1 MIKTRIVSLA
11 VLCVFSVTVMSIN
24 TATYASSIGLVA
36 SSSNLIPSDSGVTSL
51 SSSFDMLTGN
61 ALVVSVPT
69 RFGNP
74 ASDTIDVDF
83 AGQSPDWSFIEQ
95 SGDRAS
101 VGTFVFLNPATTSG
115 TVTVN
120 LGSAARVG
128 YAVYS
133 LDNVG
138 GVFDMPDAD
147 PSDGIATGG
156 IAGAPEAF
164 SENGNLD
171 TTVDIT
177 YAGVGGG
184 YAIHTLSGEGPGA
197 TPSITGD
204 NVDVNPLFHANGD
217 SGIFLTAISSGG
229 QIAAD
234 GTYTTTNA
242 YYRAGAMSTV
252 VLSAVPE
259 PSSFALIGLAG
270 MALSLMRRR

>member
-1 MIKTRIVSLA
+1 MSYNMNNSLVKGSLRLSLVLSFALAATAIQAAPVS
-11 VLCVFSVTVMSIN
+11 
-24 TATYASSIGLVA
+24 LVA
-36 SSSNLIPSDSGVTSL
+36 SDSNLIPNDSAVTSL

-61 ALVVSVPT
+61 ALVVSVPV

-83 AGQSPDWSFIEQ
+83 AGQSPDYSLIEQ

-101 VGTFVFLNPATTSG
+101 VGTFVFVDPAITSG

-133 LDNVG
+133 LDNVA
-138 GVFDMPDAD
+138 GVYETT
-147 PSDGIATGG
+147 DGVGSPAS
-156 IAGAPEAF
+156 F

-171 TTVDIT
+171 TTVSLN
-177 YAGVGGG
+177 YEGVADG

-197 TPSITGD
+197 VTHEIIGD
-204 NVDVNPLFHANGD
+204 NVMVNPLNQQNGD
-217 SGIFLTAISSGG
+217 SGIFISAISSGG

-234 GTYTTTNA
+234 GPYTTDFT
-242 YYRAGAMSTV
+242 YYRAGAISTV
-252 VLSAVPE
+252 VLQAIPE
-259 PSSFALIGLAG
+259 PTSLALLGLGAL
-270 MALSLMRRR
+270 ALSGARRRS